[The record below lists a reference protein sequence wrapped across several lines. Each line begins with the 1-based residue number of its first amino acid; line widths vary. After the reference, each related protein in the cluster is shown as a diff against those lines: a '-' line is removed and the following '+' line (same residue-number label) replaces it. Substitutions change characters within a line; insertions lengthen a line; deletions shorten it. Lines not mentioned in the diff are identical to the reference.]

1 MCLDAFKASGGDKK
15 TVEAKLRAGIPY
27 STLDNLSQDELR

>member
-1 MCLDAFKASGGDKK
+1 MYLEAFKASGGDKK
-15 TVEAKLRAGIPY
+15 TVELSYMERIPY